1 MSQWL
6 KSDPPPDVRELPI
19 DELLA
24 LVRSDRNGL
33 LGVLAAFEVCRR
45 LTEGRA

>member
-1 MSQWL
+1 MQCSPTAGRATC
-6 KSDPPPDVRELPI
+6 SGGGPHE
-19 DELLA
+19 A

-45 LTEGRA
+45 LEEERR